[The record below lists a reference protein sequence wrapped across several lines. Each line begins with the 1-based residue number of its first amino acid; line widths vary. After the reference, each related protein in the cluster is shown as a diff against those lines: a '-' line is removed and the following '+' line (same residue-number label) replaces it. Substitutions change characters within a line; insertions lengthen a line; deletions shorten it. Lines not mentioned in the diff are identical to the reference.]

1 MPKMQPAVMRMT
13 FNVPADVHYLD
24 LSQCASILNRRF
36 YRQGLNW
43 AVAGITFVDED
54 GGAAGKVSVDKLHN
68 TWVTSNAW
76 EKGLRVWNKMNQ
88 EFALDMNPSVK
99 PRYYDFKV
107 HMDTSHVAGGF
118 AQNLIPRGYT
128 TAQIGEWIAS
138 EVVVPQAAG
147 GGAVNTYHVKM
158 NGATDANAK
167 GIIEGYQDG
176 RSVPNSPDPDVPA
189 NLSIN
194 WMSAVFNEGTLQT
207 AAVLQDI
214 EDQNDETP
222 YDLDRYP
229 GAGILPGAPFTLEA
243 VDTVVFSGTTVS
255 SRNRVGGFNAP
266 CGLIRINHLAG
277 NDLTMYL
284 DLVPGD
290 HRGYLCQKMTEM

>member
-43 AVAGITFVDED
+43 AVAGITFVDEN
-54 GGAAGKVSVDKLHN
+54 GGAAGKVTVDKLHN

-138 EVVVPQAAG
+138 EVIVPSTGGVVTP
-147 GGAVNTYHVKM
+147 YRVKM
-158 NGATDANAK
+158 NGASDGNAK

-176 RSVPNSPDPDVPA
+176 RAVPNSPDPDVPS

-194 WMSAVFNEGTLQT
+194 WMSAVFNEGTQQT

-229 GAGILPGAPFTLEA
+229 GAGVLPTAPFTLET

-255 SRNRVGGFNAP
+255 KRNRVGGFNAP
-266 CGLIRINHLAG
+266 CGLIRINQLAG
-277 NDLTMYL
+277 NDLTMYV

>member
-13 FNVPADVHYLD
+13 FNVPSDVHYLD

-36 YRQGLNW
+36 YRQGINW
-43 AVAGITFVDED
+43 AVAGITFVDEA
-54 GGAAGKVSVDKLHN
+54 GGAAGSVSVEKLHN

-118 AQNLIPRGYT
+118 ASNLIPRGYNV
-128 TAQIGEWIAS
+128 AQIGEWIAS
-138 EVVVPQAAG
+138 EVIVPST
-147 GGAVNTYHVKM
+147 GGAITAYPVKM
-158 NGATDANAK
+158 NGASDANAK

-176 RSVPNSPDPDVPA
+176 RAVPNSPDPDVPGD
-189 NLSIN
+189 LSLN

-229 GAGILPGAPFTLEA
+229 GAGVLPTFGAGLET

-277 NDLTMYL
+277 NDLTMYI
-284 DLVPGD
+284 DLVPGE

>member
-1 MPKMQPAVMRMT
+1 MAKMQPAVMRMT
-13 FNVPADVHYLD
+13 FDLPGDVYYLD
-24 LSQCASILNRRF
+24 VSQCASILNRRF

-43 AVAGITFVDED
+43 AVAGITFVDEI
-54 GGAAGKVSVDKLHN
+54 GGAAGTVEVTKLHN
-68 TWVTSNAW
+68 TWVTSNSW
-76 EKGLRVWNKMNQ
+76 EKSLRVWNRMNQ
-88 EFALDMNPSVK
+88 EFALDLNPSVK

-138 EVVVPQAAG
+138 EVIVPIAGG
-147 GGAVNTYHVKM
+147 GGAVVPFHVKM
-158 NGATDANAK
+158 NGASDANAK

-189 NLSIN
+189 DLSLN

-229 GAGILPGAPFTLEA
+229 GAGVLPSTLDGEII
-243 VDTVVFSGTTVS
+243 DTVKFTGTTVS
-255 SRNRVGGFNAP
+255 SRNRIGGFNAP
-266 CGLIRINHLAG
+266 CGLIRINQLAG
-277 NDLTMYL
+277 PLVMYL

-290 HRGYLCQKMTEM
+290 HKGYLCQKMTEM

>member
-1 MPKMQPAVMRMT
+1 MQPAVMRMT

-43 AVAGITFVDED
+43 AIAGITFVDET
-54 GGAAGKVSVDKLHN
+54 GGAAGPVTVSKMHN

-76 EKGLRVWNKMNQ
+76 EKALRLWNKMNN
-88 EFALDMNPSVK
+88 EFGLEENPSVK
-99 PRYYDFKV
+99 PRYYDFKI
-107 HMDTSHVAGGF
+107 HLDTSHVAGGF
-118 AQNLIPRGYT
+118 ASNLIPRGYT
-128 TAQIGEWIAS
+128 TSQIGEWDPS
-138 EVVVPQAAG
+138 EIIIPQTS
-147 GGAVNTYHVKM
+147 GGAINTYLLKM
-158 NGATDANAK
+158 NGASNPAAK
-167 GIIEGYQDG
+167 GIIEGYQDS
-176 RSVPNSPDPDVPA
+176 RAVPNSPDPDVPA
-189 NLSIN
+189 ALSLN
-194 WMSAVFNEGTLQT
+194 WMSNIFNQGTLQT
-207 AAVLQDI
+207 AAVLQDL

-229 GAGILPGAPFTLEA
+229 GAGVLPTFGSQLED
-243 VDTVVFSGTTVS
+243 VDTVVFTGSTVS
-255 SRNRVGGFNAP
+255 ARNRVGGFNAP

-277 NDLTMYL
+277 NDLTMYI